1 MSRSGPIDAAFIFRQ
16 LCNKYPAKK
25 ELYCA
30 LKGLEEAFERVLRDI
45 VQWVLSKLGLEK
57 CLVRFVQ
64 SR

>member
-45 VQWVLSKLGLEK
+45 V
-57 CLVRFVQ
+57 
-64 SR
+64 